1 MIISLLIGEMKKM
14 LSRQTHDVHRAFKKM
29 VKINFCL
36 SSYLWISYFIVALTL
51 FALPVSA
58 RSTPDSFAD
67 LAQKLSPAV
76 VNISSSQLI
85 SKNPRQGLPK
95 APPGS
100 PFEDF
105 FKEFL
110 EKNRKDGG
118 RRQATSLGS
127 GFIIDKSGF
136 VVTNNHVIAEADEIK
151 VKLHDDSI
159 YVAKLIG
166 RDPKTDLALLKIEPK
181 KDLPFVSWGN
191 SKSAR
196 VGDWVLAIGNPFGL
210 GGTVTAGIISAR
222 QRDIRQGPYDSF
234 LQTDASINRGNS
246 GGPMFNMRGKVI
258 GVNTAIFSPTGGSV
272 GVGFSIP
279 SSIAKSVV
287 AQLKEFGRTK
297 RGWLGVRI
305 QEVTSEIADSLGLEK
320 TTGALVAEVSVGGPA
335 EKSNILA
342 GDVILRFDGKTVQQM
357 RDLPRIV
364 AETRIGKP
372 VKVDVWRKGKRQ
384 IINVLVGELEEEKP
398 VLSATSPAESSGKP
412 KNSEIESIGLA
423 VTEITKSMRE
433 QYNVPDDIRGV
444 LVTGVVAGSG
454 SAEKGLKPG
463 DIIVEV
469 NQEEVSL
476 PGQITAKI
484 NQAIKNGRNSILLL
498 VNRNGT
504 LRFHAV
510 RIDKN

>member
-1 MIISLLIGEMKKM
+1 M
-14 LSRQTHDVHRAFKKM
+14 LSRQTHGVHRAFKQM

-36 SSYLWISYFIVALTL
+36 SSYLCVPYFIVALTL
-51 FALPVSA
+51 LALPASA

-67 LAQKLSPAV
+67 LAQKLLPAV

-85 SKNPRQGLPK
+85 SKNPMQGLPK

-105 FKEFL
+105 FKEFRD
-110 EKNRKDGG
+110 KNKKDGG

-127 GFIIDKSGF
+127 GFIIDKTGF
-136 VVTNNHVIAEADEIK
+136 VVTNNHVIAEADEIT
-151 VKLHDDSI
+151 VKLHDDSEHI
-159 YVAKLIG
+159 AKLIG
-166 RDPKTDLALLKIEPK
+166 RDPKTDLALLKIETD
-181 KDLPFVSWGN
+181 KDLPFVNWGN

-196 VGDWVLAIGNPFGL
+196 VGDWVVAIGNPFGL
-210 GGTVTAGIISAR
+210 GGTVTAGIISAK
-222 QRDIRQGPYDSF
+222 QRYIRQGPYDSF

-287 AQLKEFGRTK
+287 AQLRDFGRTK

-305 QEVTSEIADSLGLEK
+305 QKITSEIADSLGLEK

-342 GDVILRFDGKTVQQM
+342 GDVILRFDGKFVEQM

-364 AETRIGKP
+364 AETKIGKP

-384 IINVLVGELEEEKP
+384 IVNVVVGELKEEKP
-398 VLSATSPAESSGKP
+398 LLSARTPAE
-412 KNSEIESIGLA
+412 NSDQPRNSDIEAIGLS

-433 QYNVPDDIRGV
+433 QYNVPNDIRGV
-444 LVTGVVAGSG
+444 LVIGVAAGTG
-454 SAEKGLKPG
+454 SAKKGLKPG

-476 PGQITAKI
+476 PDQIIAKI
-484 NQAIKNGRNSILLL
+484 NDAIKNGRNSILLL
-498 VNRNGT
+498 VNSNGN
-504 LRFHAV
+504 LKFYAI

>member
-1 MIISLLIGEMKKM
+1 
-14 LSRQTHDVHRAFKKM
+14 
-29 VKINFCL
+29 
-36 SSYLWISYFIVALTL
+36 
-51 FALPVSA
+51 
-58 RSTPDSFAD
+58 
-67 LAQKLSPAV
+67 
-76 VNISSSQLI
+76 
-85 SKNPRQGLPK
+85 
-95 APPGS
+95 
-100 PFEDF
+100 
-105 FKEFL
+105 
-110 EKNRKDGG
+110 
-118 RRQATSLGS
+118 
-127 GFIIDKSGF
+127 
-136 VVTNNHVIAEADEIK
+136 
-151 VKLHDDSI
+151 
-159 YVAKLIG
+159 
-166 RDPKTDLALLKIEPK
+166 
-181 KDLPFVSWGN
+181 
-191 SKSAR
+191 
-196 VGDWVLAIGNPFGL
+196 
-210 GGTVTAGIISAR
+210 
-222 QRDIRQGPYDSF
+222 
-234 LQTDASINRGNS
+234 
-246 GGPMFNMRGKVI
+246 MRGKVI

-484 NQAIKNGRNSILLL
+484 NQAIKNGRNSICLLYTSPSPRDGL
-498 VNRNGT
+498 LSRMPSS
-504 LRFHAV
+504 A
-510 RIDKN
+510 